1 MRAGTVL
8 LHLFAAALGRRASSK
23 DAARAPIPSL
33 YIPLPSPFHSMESF
47 IDESAVRYGLDVFRC
62 APPDELPVESVSK
75 GATPS
80 AATAG
85 MEGFPDQTKR
95 PVGKARGGE
104 GMRQALELYKTT
116 HPFIDAILVGTRRG
130 DPHGGQH
137 DMLFFLQ
144 SLTYVRFAAK
154 LSHRNPCDP
163 GWPAFERVHPIID
176 WSYADVWTF
185 LRALDVPYCSLY
197 DEGYASSCTFK
208 KTVHSRSR
216 RYTSLGSTYNT
227 FPNPALLIE
236 PECATAAPALDPTPS
251 PSLSTE
257 ELVDAGR
264 SDTPT
269 GTSTPVGRGDTSPAK
284 RYRAAYE
291 LSDDSLERAGR
302 SK

>member
-1 MRAGTVL
+1 
-8 LHLFAAALGRRASSK
+8 
-23 DAARAPIPSL
+23 
-33 YIPLPSPFHSMESF
+33 MESF

-80 AATAG
+80 ATSAG
-85 MEGFPDQTKR
+85 MEGFPDQSER

-144 SLTYVRFAAK
+144 SLTYVRFVAK

-197 DEGYASSCTFK
+197 DEGSVSPCHIQENGALTQAQ
-208 KTVHSRSR
+208 VHIAR
-216 RYTSLGSTYNT
+216 LDIQHV
-227 FPNPALLIE
+227 PE
-236 PECATAAPALDPTPS
+236 PRVA
-251 PSLSTE
+251 
-257 ELVDAGR
+257 
-264 SDTPT
+264 
-269 GTSTPVGRGDTSPAK
+269 
-284 RYRAAYE
+284 YRA
-291 LSDDSLERAGR
+291 RMRNRGPCAG
-302 SK
+302 SYTQPIPEH